1 MPARQNF
8 QTVPNFNTVFDSHI
22 TGSPSREKPRDRQ
35 RPIRHRRSSL
45 DMGMSELGLDHLAP
59 GGNPLG
65 MVPSSFAT
73 QMAMANRFGG
83 REARDLARETERT
96 TEAMM
101 GRLMLARM
109 KTLEEG
115 FAEVV
120 KEFRELSTRTTAGN
134 SSVEGSLLGG
144 VVKGKGK
151 EREKVREKRR
161 SRDYVP
167 PVVDFSEQEV
177 NRMMGGEVLHERERD
192 GEADSFHD
200 DTHVQRM
207 SDEDEHEEGKYLS
220 ERRSL

>member
-1 MPARQNF
+1 
-8 QTVPNFNTVFDSHI
+8 
-22 TGSPSREKPRDRQ
+22 
-35 RPIRHRRSSL
+35 
-45 DMGMSELGLDHLAP
+45 MGMSELGLDHLAP

-83 REARDLARETERT
+83 REARDLARETERK

-134 SSVEGSLLGG
+134 SSVEGSLLGAA
-144 VVKGKGK
+144 VNAKGKGK
-151 EREKVREKRR
+151 EKVKEKRR
-161 SRDYVP
+161 SRDNVP
-167 PVVDFSEQEV
+167 PATDLSEQEIEK
-177 NRMMGGEVLHERERD
+177 RQGGGDAQHAREGVD
-192 GEADSFHD
+192 ENVGGSFHD
-200 DTHVQRM
+200 DTHVRRQQ
-207 SDEDEHEEGKYLS
+207 SDDEEDEEELAAQYLPK
-220 ERRSL
+220 RRSL